1 MIVAIIQARIGSERL
16 PGKVLS
22 KIGSKPM
29 IEHTLDRVSLVHD
42 IDQCIVATTDSNK
55 DDELV
60 KWCTEQNVAVFRG
73 SESDVLDRYY
83 KCALASNAEM
93 IVRITAD
100 DPFKDPKVITQA
112 IQILRQNSIL
122 DYCSNTLVPTYPE
135 GLDVE
140 VFTFSALER
149 CYHNA
154 LLPSEREHVTPYIWK
169 NQNLFQ
175 TANFCYKRDLST
187 LRLTVDEK
195 KDLALAVELNK
206 IFGEE
211 TMFGVED
218 IAELYQRAP
227 SLFDMNR
234 GVQRNH
240 GYILSLKG
248 DVDVI

>member
-1 MIVAIIQARIGSERL
+1 
-16 PGKVLS
+16 
-22 KIGSKPM
+22 M
-29 IEHTLDRVSLVHD
+29 IEHILDRVSLVHD
-42 IDQCIVATTDSNK
+42 IDQCIVATTDLNK

-100 DPFKDPKVITQA
+100 DPFKDPKVIAQA

-149 CYHNA
+149 CYKNA
-154 LLPSEREHVTPYIWK
+154 SLPSEREHVTPYIWK

-195 KDLALAVELNK
+195 KDRPCRRVK
-206 IFGEE
+206 Q
-211 TMFGVED
+211 D
-218 IAELYQRAP
+218 IWGRDNVR
-227 SLFDMNR
+227 S
-234 GVQRNH
+234 
-240 GYILSLKG
+240 
-248 DVDVI
+248 

>member
-1 MIVAIIQARIGSERL
+1 MIVAIIQARMGSKRL

-29 IEHTLDRVSLVHD
+29 IGHILHRVSSVD
-42 IDQCIVATTDSNK
+42 EIDHCVVATTNSSEENK
-55 DDELV
+55 LLA
-60 KWCTEQNVAVFRG
+60 WCNEQNVAVFRG
-73 SESDVLDRYY
+73 SEFDVLDRYY
-83 KCALASNAEM
+83 NCALALNAEI

-100 DPFKDPKVITQA
+100 DPFKDPKVIAQA
-112 IQILRQNSIL
+112 IQILRQNRTL
-122 DYCSNTLVPTYPE
+122 DYCSNTLLPTYPE

-149 CYHNA
+149 CYFNA
-154 LLPSEREHVTPYIWK
+154 SLSSEREHVTPYIWK

-175 TANFCYKRDLST
+175 TANFCYKRDLSK
-187 LRLTVDEK
+187 LRLTVDER
-195 KDLALAVELNK
+195 KDLALAGKLIK

-227 SLFDMNR
+227 SLFDMNS
-234 GVQRNH
+234 GVERNH

-248 DVDVI
+248 DFDVI

>member
-29 IEHTLDRVSLVHD
+29 IRHVLDRIRLADD
-42 IDQCIVATTDSNK
+42 IDQCIVATTNSRKDNK
-55 DDELV
+55 LV
-60 KWCTEQNVAVFRG
+60 EWCREQNVAVFRG
-73 SESDVLDRYY
+73 SETDVLDRYY
-83 KCALASNAEM
+83 QCALASKAEM

-149 CYHNA
+149 CYYNA

-175 TANFCYKRDLST
+175 TANFCYKRDLSN

-195 KDLALAVELNK
+195 KDLALA
-206 IFGEE
+206 G
-211 TMFGVED
+211 
-218 IAELYQRAP
+218 
-227 SLFDMNR
+227 
-234 GVQRNH
+234 
-240 GYILSLKG
+240 
-248 DVDVI
+248 